1 MALHFCSLVWSLP
14 KGKALT
20 AIWATGLSACF
31 VAAVSKYRQQKKA
44 KELRKKHPKKKKS
57 VYQQGLV
64 SLLTPLLKIAFPR
77 VSALPSIHLVL
88 YTVLLCARI
97 LLTIK
102 IAKITGSL
110 GKTVGARTFD
120 KMFELQVV
128 FGLWC
133 MPAAVVNSFLHF
145 ENSQMALSIRR
156 KLVQH
161 AHKLY
166 LNDLVYYRAANLGN
180 DKIEDVDQRITQ
192 DIKKFCSQLT
202 EVYGNLLKPILEVL
216 LYSRTLAN
224 MMGGR
229 QLAGFFIFFIV
240 AGQFL
245 KFIMPPFSALTAEIQ
260 RREGEFRSHHH
271 RIIGHAEEIAFYG
284 GGERECE
291 IIDNSFASVKR
302 ILRKIFFLRAI
313 MGIVDQYLVKHGA
326 SMVAYSVMMP
336 AVYLGLYGLKGK
348 SAPEIMRYYITS
360 TSLFIALGN
369 ACKNLVLSYKRI
381 QDLTGFSVRVHELF
395 EMLGKRA
402 GGFEGREDVE
412 NMKALA
418 AQDKTRVGGPPKVI
432 TGDHIVFENVDLFS
446 PTGALLVRGLNF
458 AVKENSNVLISGPN
472 GSGKSSLFRVLG
484 GLWPVCSGTLT
495 KPAKDKLFYIPQQ
508 PYLAPGTL
516 RDQVTYPLS
525 LNSSESDDHL
535 KELMSMVNLEYLI
548 EREGG
553 WDSEREWADVLS
565 GGEKQRVAMAR
576 LFYHRPA
583 LGILDECTSAV
594 SSDVEGQIYE
604 TCKKLGITIFTVSHR
619 PQLRHHHD
627 FQLRFDG
634 EGGWEWT
641 AIEN

>member
-145 ENSQMALSIRR
+145 ENSQMALSIRQN
-156 KLVQH
+156 LVQH

-216 LYSRTLAN
+216 LYSKTLASL
-224 MMGGR
+224 MGGR
-229 QLAGFFIFFIV
+229 QLMGFFMFFFI

-245 KFIMPPFSALTAEIQ
+245 KFIMPPFSALTAETQ
-260 RREGEFRSHHH
+260 KREGEFRSHHH

-284 GGERECE
+284 GGERELS
-291 IIDNSFASVKR
+291 IIENSFSSVTR
-302 ILRKIFFLRAI
+302 ILHKTFFLRSI
-313 MGIVDQYLVKHGA
+313 MGIVDQYLVKH
-326 SMVAYSVMMP
+326 
-336 AVYLGLYGLKGK
+336 
-348 SAPEIMRYYITS
+348 
-360 TSLFIALGN
+360 
-369 ACKNLVLSYKRI
+369 
-381 QDLTGFSVRVHELF
+381 
-395 EMLGKRA
+395 
-402 GGFEGREDVE
+402 
-412 NMKALA
+412 
-418 AQDKTRVGGPPKVI
+418 
-432 TGDHIVFENVDLFS
+432 
-446 PTGALLVRGLNF
+446 
-458 AVKENSNVLISGPN
+458 
-472 GSGKSSLFRVLG
+472 
-484 GLWPVCSGTLT
+484 
-495 KPAKDKLFYIPQQ
+495 
-508 PYLAPGTL
+508 
-516 RDQVTYPLS
+516 
-525 LNSSESDDHL
+525 
-535 KELMSMVNLEYLI
+535 
-548 EREGG
+548 
-553 WDSEREWADVLS
+553 
-565 GGEKQRVAMAR
+565 
-576 LFYHRPA
+576 
-583 LGILDECTSAV
+583 
-594 SSDVEGQIYE
+594 
-604 TCKKLGITIFTVSHR
+604 
-619 PQLRHHHD
+619 
-627 FQLRFDG
+627 
-634 EGGWEWT
+634 
-641 AIEN
+641 